1 MANRRRLFRVAIPW
15 VYVFPPH
22 ETVQESARQE
32 NAPEPYS
39 GRARTLETFAR
50 KRPQVPPPGL
60 LCGLHPRLLLPFT
73 PACGRSRRPM
83 PLAEG
88 SPRLGQGRAPA
99 PVRDFNHAILER
111 GSFARPGFG
120 SRQDPAKGRFEPRLC
135 LLECRAPVPAVS
147 FLATSDCWPLLSSR
161 PAIQ

>member
-60 LCGLHPRLLLPFT
+60 LCGLHPRLLLPFA
-73 PACGRSRRPM
+73 PARGRGRRPM
-83 PLAEG
+83 SQPEG
-88 SPRLGQGRAPA
+88 GCRLGQGRAPA
-99 PVRDFNHAILER
+99 PVWDFDHEVLKR
-111 GSFARPGFG
+111 
-120 SRQDPAKGRFEPRLC
+120 
-135 LLECRAPVPAVS
+135 
-147 FLATSDCWPLLSSR
+147 
-161 PAIQ
+161 